1 MLTMESIRPRFITTR
16 TLLAAMVVLTVLSGS
31 AFRTEARGRDDRL
44 AEARRDW
51 LIGVAT
57 EKRIAAELAKYK
69 SSDQPSPEIVQLY
82 ETYLDRVRRLTEEKR
97 LVLEKLE
104 NQRGSAAA
112 SVPSSNRIPDKAPA
126 AAYDPAIPED
136 QELDETRALNQEL
149 DRSLAAFDD
158 MLLRE
163 IEQSR
168 VQSELKMRKLAQEA
182 ARAAK
187 SLQEQGQMQ
196 GSAETESGVQEGQS
210 SDGAGNETGDRDAE
224 REGAQEGAQGA
235 MGDKDAASNQQAT
248 GGGADLARSS
258 SKQQQGP
265 VAGES
270 GQAGDAGN
278 LQTQDDDIVARQ
290 LREAAE
296 KETDPE
302 LKEKLWKE
310 YRDYKKRL

>member
-1 MLTMESIRPRFITTR
+1 MESIRQRIVNVR
-16 TLLAAMVVLTVLSGS
+16 ILLAVVGVLTVVLGS
-31 AFRTEARGRDDRL
+31 AWHTGARSRDDRI

-57 EKRIAAELAKYK
+57 EKRIAAELAQYQ
-69 SSDQPSPEIVQLY
+69 SSDQPAQEIVQLY

-97 LVLEKLE
+97 RVLEKLE
-104 NQRGSAAA
+104 SQRGSAAA
-112 SVPSSNRIPDKAPA
+112 SVAPSNPTPGKAPA
-126 AAYDPAIPED
+126 AAYDPEIPED
-136 QELDETRALNQEL
+136 QELDETRALSQEF

-168 VQSELKMRKLAQEA
+168 VQSELKMQKLAQEA

-196 GSAETESGVQEGQS
+196 GSAETESGTPEGPS
-210 SDGAGNETGDRDAE
+210 SDGAGNETGETDAE
-224 REGAQEGAQGA
+224 REGGQEGAQGA
-235 MGDKDAASNQQAT
+235 MGAKDTDSNQQTT
-248 GGGADLARSS
+248 GGGADLAKPSN
-258 SKQQQGP
+258 KQQGGA
-265 VAGES
+265 VAGQS
-270 GQAGDAGN
+270 GQSDDAGN

-310 YRDYKKRL
+310 YHDYKKSL

>member
-1 MLTMESIRPRFITTR
+1 MLTMESIRQRSTTSR
-16 TLLAAMVVLTVLSGS
+16 ILLAVAVVLAIIVGP
-31 AFRTEARGRDDRL
+31 AWRADARSRDDRL

-57 EKRIAAELAKYK
+57 EKRIAADLAHYQA
-69 SSDQPSPEIVQLY
+69 SDQPSQEIVQLY

-104 NQRGSAAA
+104 IQRGSVAA
-112 SVPSSNRIPDKAPA
+112 SGAPSSKASGRAPA
-126 AAYDPAIPED
+126 AAYDPQIPED

-182 ARAAK
+182 AQAAK

-196 GSAETESGVQEGQS
+196 GSAETESGTREGQS
-210 SDGAGNETGDRDAE
+210 SDGAGNETGEMDAE
-224 REGAQEGAQGA
+224 REGGQEGAQGA
-235 MGDKDAASNQQAT
+235 MGAKDTDSNQQST
-248 GGGADLARSS
+248 GGGADLAKSS
-258 SKQQQGP
+258 NQQQKGAI
-265 VAGES
+265 AGDS
-270 GQAGDAGN
+270 GQADDAAN

-310 YRDYKKRL
+310 YRDYKKSL

>member
-1 MLTMESIRPRFITTR
+1 MESTRRRFVNIR
-16 TLLAAMVVLTVLSGS
+16 LLIASMVSLAIFLGLAWHSD
-31 AFRTEARGRDDRL
+31 ARSRDEQI

-57 EKRIAAELAKYK
+57 EKRIAADLAQYQTT
-69 SSDQPSPEIVQLY
+69 DHPSPEVIQLY

-97 LVLEKLE
+97 RVLEKLE
-104 NQRGSAAA
+104 IQGKSATAKA
-112 SVPSSNRIPDKAPA
+112 VPSGRTTGRAPA
-126 AAYDPAIPED
+126 AVYDPQIPED
-136 QELDETRALNQEL
+136 QELDEYRALNQEL

-168 VQSELKMRKLAQEA
+168 VESDLKMKKLAQEA

-187 SLQEQGQMQ
+187 SLREQGQMQ
-196 GSAETESGVQEGQS
+196 GSEESEEGLREGQS
-210 SDGAGNETGDRDAE
+210 SEGAGNETGEMDEEHDGGQDGA
-224 REGAQEGAQGA
+224 EGALGA
-235 MGDKDAASNQQAT
+235 KDSGSSQQT
-248 GGGADLARSS
+248 SGGGTDLASAS
-258 SKQQQGP
+258 SKQQQDAM
-265 VAGES
+265 AGAEGS
-270 GQAGDAGN
+270 AGDADRVR
-278 LQTQDDDIVARQ
+278 TQDDDIVARQ

-310 YRDYKKRL
+310 YRDYKKSL